1 MPGNEPNMQ
10 LNRARRHS
18 LGLAAATSARIAAM
32 GTLAAAA
39 MFPSSTEARGR
50 KWWKHDGKPHSQP
63 GGKSHGQSGGNGQ
76 SGGSPMCFLRGTAI
90 LTPTGEVCIE
100 DLQIGDR
107 VETVRGEA
115 LAVKWIGRHL
125 YKRSGSSWN
134 DSVVPIRIS
143 RHALDHQTP
152 HRDLYLSAGHALF
165 IDGVLIRVKDLV
177 NGISIA
183 PALPENQEMIE
194 YFHIVL
200 DTHEVVL
207 AEGLAAETFLL
218 QSYNHEDFTNFV
230 EFVRL
235 YPADQT
241 TVMTPFAPIVG
252 LDSGREHLK
261 ALLPQGVRRA
271 FQMRELIHDIYERIA
286 TRARQ
291 QIR

>member
-1 MPGNEPNMQ
+1 MSGNEPNIQ
-10 LNRARRHS
+10 LNRARRHF
-18 LGLAAATSARIAAM
+18 LGLAAATGAKVAAM

-39 MFPSSTEARGR
+39 IFPSSTAAGGR
-50 KWWKHDGKPHSQP
+50 KWWKHDGKPGGKP
-63 GGKSHGQSGGNGQ
+63 GGQPGGNGQ

-90 LTPTGEVCIE
+90 MTPTGEVCIE
-100 DLQIGDR
+100 DLQIGDC
-107 VETVRGEA
+107 VETVRGQA
-115 LAVKWIGRHL
+115 LAIKWIGRHL

-152 HRDLYLSAGHALF
+152 RRDLYLSAGHALF

-183 PALPENQEMIE
+183 PALPANRETLE

-200 DTHEVVL
+200 DTHDVVL
-207 AEGLAAETFLL
+207 AEGVAAETFLL
-218 QSYNHEDFTNFV
+218 QSHNYEDFTNFV
-230 EFVRL
+230 EFARL
-235 YPADQT
+235 YPADQNAA
-241 TVMTPFAPIVG
+241 MTPFAPIVG

-291 QIR
+291 

>member
-1 MPGNEPNMQ
+1 MRRPSLSRMK
-10 LNRARRHS
+10 RARRSAISPGSMRWFQS
-18 LGLAAATSARIAAM
+18 LSVA
-32 GTLAAAA
+32 
-39 MFPSSTEARGR
+39 
-50 KWWKHDGKPHSQP
+50 
-63 GGKSHGQSGGNGQ
+63 
-76 SGGSPMCFLRGTAI
+76 
-90 LTPTGEVCIE
+90 
-100 DLQIGDR
+100 DR

-183 PALPENQEMIE
+183 PALPANREMIE

-230 EFVRL
+230 EFARL
-235 YPADQT
+235 YPADQNT
-241 TVMTPFAPIVG
+241 AMTPFAPLVG
-252 LDSGREHLK
+252 GREHLK

-271 FQMRELIHDIYERIA
+271 FQMREPAHGAYEKIA

-291 QIR
+291 LFS

>member
-1 MPGNEPNMQ
+1 MSRNEP
-10 LNRARRHS
+10 
-18 LGLAAATSARIAAM
+18 
-32 GTLAAAA
+32 
-39 MFPSSTEARGR
+39 
-50 KWWKHDGKPHSQP
+50 KPH
-63 GGKSHGQSGGNGQ
+63 GGG
-76 SGGSPMCFLRGTAI
+76 PMCFLRGTAI
-90 LTPTGEVCIE
+90 MTPTGEVCIE
-100 DLQIGDR
+100 DMQIGDC

-152 HRDLYLSAGHALF
+152 RRDLYLSPGHALF

-183 PALPENQEMIE
+183 PVLPASQETIE

-230 EFVRL
+230 EFARL
-235 YPADQT
+235 YPADQNT
-241 TVMTPFAPIVG
+241 AMTPFAPIVG

-261 ALLPQGVRRA
+261 ALLPQGVRHA
-271 FQMRELIHDIYERIA
+271 FQMRELVHDIYERIS

-291 QIR
+291 QIG